1 MDSLVLSVDLF
12 LGTARAIRELVQ
24 VQKNIPTSWLLS
36 DWVKPEL
43 PSALGGFGVAQERC
57 GKRTAKP
64 VDQILWTNPKGSAL
78 PEVIDAADH
87 DFEWA
92 VSSAAAAALKIP
104 LADIGGHPS
113 VI

>member
-1 MDSLVLSVDLF
+1 
-12 LGTARAIRELVQ
+12 
-24 VQKNIPTSWLLS
+24 
-36 DWVKPEL
+36 VKPERR
-43 PSALGGFGVAQERC
+43 SALGGFGVAQELC

-64 VDQILWTNPKGSAL
+64 VDQILWVDPKGSAL
-78 PEVIDAADH
+78 PKVVDAADH

-92 VSSAAAAALKIP
+92 VSGAAAGALNIP